1 MQPAFAILALVVG
14 ASVIALTLI
23 ALSTPLPIALLG
35 PVLAAAGLSSFV
47 RRARDRPDD

>member
-1 MQPAFAILALVVG
+1 MQPAFAILALLVG
-14 ASVIALTLI
+14 ASIMALTLI

-35 PVLAAAGLSSFV
+35 PVLAAVGLSSLA

>member
-14 ASVIALTLI
+14 ASIIALTLI

-35 PVLAAAGLSSFV
+35 PVLAAVGLSSLV
-47 RRARDRPDD
+47 RHARDRPDD

>member
-35 PVLAAAGLSSFV
+35 PLLAAVGLSSLV
-47 RRARDRPDD
+47 RRDRNGPDD